1 MSSTKKKSKVTTHN
15 ITKKNTYN
23 KTHKFILVDGTS
35 SAGKSVICK
44 YFSTK
49 KFECFQIDNYFNDK
63 RIKFDNIFK
72 KIKNKYGETDKIYD
86 YTPVKYMIND
96 AIATNKNIVFDHI
109 SQKEIISYMKTKK
122 KYNQLYIINLFTNLN
137 DLGRN
142 IESRRKEGDRRP
154 PLRVFSQ
161 FANRYIKCNTN
172 DTNKIE
178 IVNRKKFKNLLL
190 KYFKYYFKNKDELI
204 EYSNYIFKKMNIDD
218 DDDHYIRLRDEYKY
232 DYLMITTNK
241 SKDDIFKELD
251 HLFVNN

>member
-1 MSSTKKKSKVTTHN
+1 MSLTKKKSKVTTHN
-15 ITKKNTYN
+15 MTKKNTYN

-49 KFECFQIDNYFNDK
+49 NFGCFGIDDYFNDK
-63 RIKFDNIFK
+63 RINYDELFKNMKNI
-72 KIKNKYGETDKIYD
+72 YGAADKIYE
-86 YTPVKYMIND
+86 TGVEYMVDD

-122 KYNQLYIINLFTNLN
+122 QYSQLYIINLFTNLN
-137 DLGRN
+137 DLKRN
-142 IESRRKEGDRRP
+142 IESRRKEGDSRP
-154 PLRVFSQ
+154 PKMVFNQ
-161 FANRYIKCNTN
+161 FADRYTKCSNNDIK
-172 DTNKIE
+172 KIE
-178 IVNRKKFKNLLL
+178 IINRKKFKNLLL
-190 KYFKYYFKNKDELI
+190 KYFKYAFENKNELI
-204 EYSNYIFKKMNIDD
+204 NFSNDLFKQMNIDD

>member
-1 MSSTKKKSKVTTHN
+1 M
-15 ITKKNTYN
+15 
-23 KTHKFILVDGTS
+23 VD
-35 SAGKSVICK
+35 
-44 YFSTK
+44 
-49 KFECFQIDNYFNDK
+49 
-63 RIKFDNIFK
+63 
-72 KIKNKYGETDKIYD
+72 
-86 YTPVKYMIND
+86 D

-190 KYFKYYFKNKDELI
+190 KYFKYFFTNKDELI
-204 EYSNYIFKKMNIDD
+204 EFSNYIFTKMNINDN
-218 DDDHYIRLRDEYKY
+218 DDHYIKLRDEYKY
-232 DYLMITTNK
+232 YYLLITTNK
-241 SKDDIFKELD
+241 TKDDIFKELD
-251 HLFVNN
+251 KLFINN

>member
-1 MSSTKKKSKVTTHN
+1 MSLTKKKAKVTTHN
-15 ITKKNTYN
+15 MTKKNTYN

-49 KFECFQIDNYFNDK
+49 NFECFQINNYTTDTTK
-63 RIKFDNIFK
+63 ELFK
-72 KIKNKYGETDKIYD
+72 KIKNKYGEGDKIYD
-86 YTPVKYMIND
+86 KDKVAKIMVDD

-154 PLRVFSQ
+154 PLGVFKQ
-161 FANRYIKCNTN
+161 FTDRYIKCNTN

-204 EYSNYIFKKMNIDD
+204 ESSNYIFKKMNIDD

-241 SKDDIFKELD
+241 SKDEIFKELD

>member
-1 MSSTKKKSKVTTHN
+1 MSYTKKQSSMKTKHTKTKN
-15 ITKKNTYN
+15 TKTKKS
-23 KTHKFILVDGTS
+23 HKFILVDGTS

-49 KFECFQIDNYFNDK
+49 NFECFQIDNYTTDK
-63 RIKFDNIFK
+63 SKELFK
-72 KIKNKYGETDKIYD
+72 KIKNKYGEEDKIYD
-86 YTPVKYMIND
+86 KVAVTKIMVDD
-96 AIATNKNIVFDHI
+96 AIATNKNIIFDHI

-142 IESRRKEGDRRP
+142 IESRRKEGDRRS
-154 PLRVFSQ
+154 PLRVFRQ
-161 FANRYIKCNTN
+161 FANRYIKCSNN
-172 DTNKIE
+172 DIKKIE
-178 IVNRKKFKNLLL
+178 IINRKKFKNLLL
-190 KYFKYYFKNKDELI
+190 KYFKYAFENKNELI
-204 EYSNYIFKKMNIDD
+204 NFSNDLFKQMNIDD